1 MRSGQTGDEA
11 AVDVSGGS
19 RRGREMPLEVQHI
32 RDALRREFTSRISMA
47 DYEGRAGTDFDN
59 AFLSRALAAR
69 AARILTDCSSDEAAA
84 GVIDGRDDFGI
95 DAVAFSASGSE
106 LWLIQAKW
114 SDRGQAGFNTA
125 AAHKLIHGLKKL
137 DNRDF
142 DQFNVR
148 LQSLADRVR
157 GVLGLPTCKV
167 FLIVAVVGEGRLSE
181 ETEAILKE
189 AAIDFGGWGRTVEH
203 RVLNQAA
210 FHRAVREDLAPEP
223 ITIVA
228 TMSEGWHSRET
239 PYQAFDG
246 LVCVEELANWYAD
259 HGERLYDRNVRR
271 SLGLTGVNQ
280 TLVES
285 LTDDP
290 QGFWYR
296 HNGIT
301 VQCNTIEQEFFAQ
314 RGPSK
319 PVRLTLHNASVVNGA
334 QTVTSAY
341 RAYERTPDALGE
353 AFVTVRIISVNGT
366 PEGFA
371 KEITKATNTQNH
383 MERRDFIAIDETQS
397 LIREDFRLT
406 LDKEY
411 VFKRGEIDPA
421 PASGCSVRE
430 AATALACAYPD
441 PILAVRVNGSTE
453 ALWEEG
459 PGGAYTRLFGKQ
471 PNACQIW
478 RTVLLMRAVRDALHD
493 VRSTLSGR
501 SASIA
506 ESGALLIAHIV
517 FQLVGTDGIE
527 EIDSEWES
535 GLNEVPALVEGVLA
549 QLIPLMDHFFGEG
562 SYVTST
568 FANEQRCQQL
578 VTGVLQ
584 ALAEGTNVRDLTTFQ
599 SDIPKPRRRPST
611 VSLIIDHNLIPAGT
625 RLEYQPSPTEEQ
637 AIGIWLRNGQGRSFA
652 TWVDDRRRPLLW
664 EADGQRYSP
673 SGLVT
678 QIWRKADWREAWS
691 AVQGP
696 KQWYVPGEGSLVEIA
711 ERLWQRI
718 ITEEWSRERETTKD
732 ADS

>member
-1 MRSGQTGDEA
+1 MGD
-11 AVDVSGGS
+11 SQ
-19 RRGREMPLEVQHI
+19 RGRVMPLEVQHI
-32 RDALRREFTSRISMA
+32 RDALRREFEQRIPMA
-47 DYEGRAGTDFDN
+47 DYEGRSEKDLEN
-59 AFLSRALAAR
+59 AFLSRALSAR
-69 AARILTDCSSDEAAA
+69 AARLLTDCTSDEAAA

-114 SDRGQAGFNTA
+114 SGKGQAGFDTA
-125 AAHKLIHGLKKL
+125 AAHKLVHGLKKL

-142 DQFNVR
+142 DQFNPR

-157 GVLGLPTCKV
+157 GVLGRPTCKV
-167 FLIVAVVGEGRLSE
+167 YLVVAVVGEGRLSAE
-181 ETEAILKE
+181 VEAILHE
-189 AAIDFGGWGRTVEH
+189 AALEFGGWGRTVEH
-203 RVLNQAA
+203 RVLNQVD
-210 FHRAVREDLAPEP
+210 FHRAVREDLTPEP
-223 ITIVA
+223 IAITA
-228 TMSEGWHSRET
+228 TMTEGWHSRET

-246 LVCVEELANWYAD
+246 LVCAEELAGWYAD

-285 LTDDP
+285 LTNDP

-301 VQCNTIEQEFFAQ
+301 VQCDTVAQEFFAQ

-319 PVRLTLHNASVVNGA
+319 PVRLTLRNASVVNGA
-334 QTVTSAY
+334 QTVTSAH
-341 RAYERTPDALGE
+341 RAYERNAVALSE
-353 AFVTVRIISVNGT
+353 AFVTVRIISVEGA

-383 MERRDFIAIDETQS
+383 MERRDFIAIDEAQS

-406 LDKEY
+406 LGKEY

-430 AATALACAYPD
+430 AATALACAHPD
-441 PILAVRVNGSTE
+441 SRLAVRVNGSSE

-459 PGGAYTRLFGKQ
+459 PGGAYTRLFGMQ
-471 PNACQIW
+471 LTSCRIW
-478 RTVLLMRAVRDALHD
+478 RCVLLMRAVRDALHD

-506 ESGALLIAHIV
+506 ESGALLITHIV
-517 FQLVGTDGIE
+517 FQRIGDDGIDE
-527 EIDSEWES
+527 LDSEWES
-535 GLNEVPALVEGVLA
+535 GLDEVSAHVEAVLA
-549 QLIPLMDHFFGEG
+549 QLIPLMDHLFGEG

-578 VTGVLQ
+578 VVGVLQ
-584 ALAEGTNVRDLTTFQ
+584 ALAEGSNARELAAFR
-599 SDIPKPRRRPST
+599 SGLPKPRRRPST
-611 VSLIIDHNLIPAGT
+611 VSLLIDHERIPAGT
-625 RLEYQPSPTEEQ
+625 RLQYQPSLTEEQ
-637 AIGIWLRNGQGRSFA
+637 AIGSWLNAHPGHSYA
-652 TWVDDRRRPLLW
+652 TWINDRRKPLLW
-664 EADGQRYSP
+664 EADGERYSP
-673 SGLVT
+673 TGLVT
-678 QIWRKADWREAWS
+678 QIWRKAEWREAWS

-696 KQWYVPGEGSLVEIA
+696 KQWYLPGEGSLVDIA
-711 ERLWQRI
+711 EQLWQQI
-718 ITEEWSRERETTKD
+718 LTEELSRDENRTEI
-732 ADS
+732 